1 MWRGREALLIVNN
14 LLSSGAKS
22 PQLFNPP
29 TPWYQGLAECQQ
41 QGVAHVLATIVAVNG
56 SAPRALQAKMVVTM
70 DSICDT
76 LGGGGLEHDVIA
88 TARQLLSGELMA
100 IAANNAPVK
109 KPPVKKASVK
119 KPPFEKHSDQTSKPI
134 RRETVYSK
142 HYPLGA
148 KLGQCCGGSVT
159 VMFESFNITPP
170 MSILVFGAGH
180 VAGALMTLLSELP
193 CQVDWVDSRPEMFDR
208 YRLAKNSLPLNESP
222 QNSLSSNDSDNQ
234 EPSLNHEPLF
244 IDAKTVAAIA
254 KRASD
259 LVPQVNSQSADEQGY
274 CLPAHIR
281 PHISDEPIDFM
292 HSHGQGRYMLVMTHD
307 HSLDFELVRAAID
320 INRAAEDQGADPS
333 ITIPYIGCI
342 GSATKAKRFQ
352 DRLLKRGYSKQELQ
366 PLIMPI
372 GLEIGGKEPMAVA
385 VSIAAQILQHYHQI
399 NVTFTPNI

>member
-1 MWRGREALLIVNN
+1 MSRAREALLTVNS

-22 PQLFNPP
+22 AQSLNPP
-29 TPWYQGLAECQQ
+29 TRWYEGLSQYQQ
-41 QGVAHVLATIVAVNG
+41 QGTAHVLATIVAVNG
-56 SAPRALQAKMVVTM
+56 SAPRALQAKMVITM

-88 TARQLLSGELMA
+88 TARQMLSGELVPA
-100 IAANNAPVK
+100 TAKNTSVKEAPVK
-109 KPPVKKASVK
+109 KAPVKKAPVK
-119 KPPFEKHSDQTSKPI
+119 KNSDQADKPV

-159 VMFESFNITPP
+159 VMFESFNLTPP
-170 MSILVFGAGH
+170 MSLLVFGAGH

-208 YRLAKNSLPLNESP
+208 YKLSKNSLPLYGLPE
-222 QNSLSSNDSDNQ
+222 NSLSNNDADNQ
-234 EPSLNHEPLF
+234 EPSLNQKPFL
-244 IDAKTVAAIA
+244 IDAKIVAAVA

-259 LVPQVNSQSADEQGY
+259 LVPQVNSQLDDEQSY

-281 PHISDEPIDFM
+281 PHISDDPVDFVR
-292 HSHGQGRYMLVMTHD
+292 SHGQGRYVLVMTHD

-320 INRAAEDQGADPS
+320 INRATKDQEADPS

-342 GSATKAKRFQ
+342 ASATKAKRFR
-352 DRLLKRGYSKQELQ
+352 DRLLKRGYSDEALQ

-385 VSIAAQILQHYHQI
+385 VSIAAQILQHYHQ
-399 NVTFTPNI
+399 N

>member
-1 MWRGREALLIVNN
+1 MNN
-14 LLSSGAKS
+14 SLVK
-22 PQLFNPP
+22 QRP
-29 TPWYQGLAECQQ
+29 TVSTAPKFPTRWYEGLAQHQQ

-56 SAPRALQAKMVVTM
+56 SAPRALQAKMVITV

-88 TARQLLSGELMA
+88 TARQLLSGELVPA
-100 IAANNAPVK
+100 TANN
-109 KPPVKKASVK
+109 ASVK
-119 KPPFEKHSDQTSKPI
+119 KPLVKKNSDQADKPV

-170 MSILVFGAGH
+170 MSLLVFGAGH

-208 YRLAKNSLPLNESP
+208 YKLSKNSIPLYGLPE
-222 QNSLSSNDSDNQ
+222 NSLSSNDSDNQ
-234 EPSLNHEPLF
+234 ENFL
-244 IDAKTVAAIA
+244 IDAKMVVATA
-254 KRASD
+254 
-259 LVPQVNSQSADEQGY
+259 LQVNSQSADEGY

-281 PHISDEPIDFM
+281 PHISDDPIDFV
-292 HSHGQGRYMLVMTHD
+292 HSHGRGRYMLVMTHD

-320 INRAAEDQGADPS
+320 INRAVEDQAANPS
-333 ITIPYIGCI
+333 TTIPYIGCI
-342 GSATKAKRFQ
+342 GSETKAKRFQ
-352 DRLLKRGYSKQELQ
+352 DRLLKRGYSDEALQ

-385 VSIAAQILQHYHQI
+385 VSIAAQILQRYHQ
-399 NVTFTPNI
+399 N